1 MHHPGPSHLDLAID
15 SPSQS
20 FRVPCLP
27 TDSPRVITFLTL
39 AGVLD
44 GDDWLPKGQVIALKH
59 GHALVYVII
68 IVGLG
73 YAPPYASVPS
83 FPSKSRP
90 VSFQPHTLLL
100 PNYYPL
106 SHPSPPQHTPTHQ
119 HTNAN
124 ITTHHHS
131 HFIFIFPPSTPSH
144 SSPILNFT
152 YLSSSTSF
160 LHYQDPTT
168 HIKPRYSFPGA
179 KSSSPAPSPIKGQT

>member
-1 MHHPGPSHLDLAID
+1 MIGC
-15 SPSQS
+15 Q
-20 FRVPCLP
+20 
-27 TDSPRVITFLTL
+27 
-39 AGVLD
+39 
-44 GDDWLPKGQVIALKH
+44 KGQVIALKH

-68 IVGLG
+68 IVGLCSSLCFRSFLSQQI
-73 YAPPYASVPS
+73 AS
-83 FPSKSRP
+83 R
-90 VSFQPHTLLL
+90 LL
-100 PNYYPL
+100 PTP
-106 SHPSPPQHTPTHQ
+106 HPSSAELLPSLSSLATATLSQTHQ

-152 YLSSSTSF
+152 YLSSSASF

-168 HIKPRYSFPGA
+168 HIKPCYSFPGA